1 MRLALRIGSLV
12 SLAGGLCLLYACA
25 EEGGTDRG
33 PDPGVLPDGGLM
45 VEPDPGVNCPG
56 SEPKVGESCGP
67 DITES
72 SRCEYTVGEC
82 VGTGGMTFNE
92 TVVYCCKTSYWE
104 TCGGRSPCAGSTV
117 DAAEPPGM
125 VLPPDGG
132 FADATDATGG

>member
-1 MRLALRIGSLV
+1 MRLALRIGSLI

-25 EEGGTDRG
+25 EEGGTGRG
-33 PDPGVLPDGGLM
+33 PESPEMGDGGPV
-45 VEPDPGVNCPG
+45 VEPEPTANCPG

-82 VGTGGMTFNE
+82 VGAGGMTFNE
-92 TVVYCCKTSYWE
+92 TVAYCCKTAFWE

-117 DAAEPPGM
+117 DAAESPGI
-125 VLPPDGG
+125 VLPRDGG
-132 FADATDATGG
+132 FVDATDATGG